1 MTRLRLRTGPVA
13 LFGAVFVVALV
24 ALLPLRLVLGWFD
37 LDRTR
42 IAARAATGSVWYG
55 ALYEAEAG
63 QIAFGD
69 LGAALSP
76 WPLFVGRA
84 RIDLAGHSTTS
95 ARTVRGA
102 IGVSHHAVGIDDVT
116 ATIETGAAF
125 APLPLGAIDLEDASI
140 RFASGKCET
149 ASGRVKATM
158 GGEIAGFA
166 LPQSLSG
173 TARCDGGALLL
184 PLASQAGTERVTLRI
199 EQSGRYTAELQ
210 LQPGDP
216 ATAAKLALVGFA
228 QGPGGY
234 RLTTQGRF

>member
-1 MTRLRLRTGPVA
+1 MTRLRLTTGPVA

-24 ALLPLRLVLGWFD
+24 ALLPLRLLLSWFD

-42 IAARAATGSVWYG
+42 IAAREATGSVWSG
-55 ALYEAEAG
+55 ALHEAEAG
-63 QIAFGD
+63 KLALGD

-95 ARTVRGA
+95 ARSIRGA
-102 IGVSHHAVGIDDVT
+102 IGVSRHAVGIDDMT
-116 ATIETGAAF
+116 ATIETGATF
-125 APLPLGAIDLEDASI
+125 APLPIGAIDLEDTSI
-140 RFASGKCET
+140 RFASGRCES

-166 LPQSLSG
+166 LPASLSG
-173 TARCDGGALLL
+173 EARCDGGALLL
-184 PLASQAGTERVTLRI
+184 PLASQAGTERVALRI
-199 EQSGRYTAELQ
+199 AQSGRYTAEFRLR
-210 LQPGDP
+210 PSD
-216 ATAAKLALVGFA
+216 AAMAAKLTLVGFQ

-234 RLTTQGRF
+234 VLVTQGKF